1 MMWCVY
7 YQSKDV
13 CMMPMPYGS
22 FSLQLIALTA
32 GVALFIWSLNL
43 DDRGSMLGRFF
54 GFIIMILAL
63 FSVVC
68 TLYMSIKFWTQP
80 ASTYEV
86 VQISDQVQNPS
97 MQEHAAP
104 HKEKSSDKKK

>member
-1 MMWCVY
+1 
-7 YQSKDV
+7 
-13 CMMPMPYGS
+13 MPMPYGS

-32 GVALFIWSLNL
+32 GIALFIWSLNS
-43 DDRGSMLGRFF
+43 DDRGAILGRFF

-63 FSVVC
+63 LSILC

-86 VQISDQVQNPS
+86 VQISDQVKNS
-97 MQEHAAP
+97 NMQDHPAT
-104 HKEKSSDKKK
+104 HKEKSADKKK

>member
-1 MMWCVY
+1 
-7 YQSKDV
+7 
-13 CMMPMPYGS
+13 MMPMPYGS

-43 DDRGSMLGRFF
+43 DDRGAVLGRFF

-63 FSVVC
+63 LSVLC

-80 ASTYEV
+80 AGNYEV
-86 VQISDQVQNPS
+86 VQITDQVTNPTTDAHPS
-97 MQEHAAP
+97 S
-104 HKEKSSDKKK
+104 HKEKSTDKKK